1 MSSETVHPPG
11 GPAGADG
18 ISQPETSPLLLDI
31 SPDACDADASGP
43 PSSHMNQENYSKPVR
58 NASESKTASNHVT
71 KEDRCQPIRTQPH
84 TNKSPIGAAVDRTAI
99 YPGVSNAG
107 TTCKCTCGNVGRTT
121 PASVAPATQQ
131 PSTPVSQKVQRKL
144 RSSLSMDSDSSRR
157 SKGSSMG
164 SQKPPLPEADCCVH
178 CILAC
183 LFCEFLTLCNM
194 VVAPASCGP
203 CASEAC
209 CGCCC
214 CAEDMGEDCCNCT
227 CDMDCGIMDACC
239 ESSDCLEICM
249 ECCGICFPS

>member
-1 MSSETVHPPG
+1 NPPG

-31 SPDACDADASGP
+31 SPDACDADALGP
-43 PSSHMNQENYSKPVR
+43 PSSHVNQENYSKPVR

-84 TNKSPIGAAVDRTAI
+84 TNKSPIGAPVHRTAI

-107 TTCKCTCGNVGRTT
+107 TTWKCTCGNVGRTT
-121 PASVAPATQQ
+121 PASAAPATQQ

-164 SQKPPLPEADCCVH
+164 SQKPPLPEGGPVRSGGH
-178 CILAC
+178 VLLAC
-183 LFCEFLTLCNM
+183 VSAGDISALLIRLRLGWF
-194 VVAPASCGP
+194 PAGS
-203 CASEAC
+203 AV
-209 CGCCC
+209 
-214 CAEDMGEDCCNCT
+214 
-227 CDMDCGIMDACC
+227 
-239 ESSDCLEICM
+239 
-249 ECCGICFPS
+249 